1 MDSGLILKTF
11 THVIRIIVW
20 MKNRVDSDQLVVIYT
35 LKKKRKKKL
44 VWFDSLNP
52 SQQLSGWTVH
62 LTTLFS
68 WASLTKYTFA
78 CNWKQHLESA
88 VGRRTTVEIL
98 SWSISRKYG
107 TWPGSNSRPLDLQ
120 LDALLMALTRP
131 VIQWCNCIIIRINC
145 VDEKQGWSWSAGC
158 DLHFFKNWK
167 KFYAQCTY

>member
-78 CNWKQHLESA
+78 CN
-88 VGRRTTVEIL
+88 
-98 SWSISRKYG
+98 
-107 TWPGSNSRPLDLQ
+107 
-120 LDALLMALTRP
+120 
-131 VIQWCNCIIIRINC
+131 
-145 VDEKQGWSWSAGC
+145 
-158 DLHFFKNWK
+158 
-167 KFYAQCTY
+167 